1 MPKLEMT
8 IDGMHCEACIAKVH
22 DALAALAGVD
32 HADVRLGSAVV
43 SYDEG
48 QCTSKPL
55 LDAVR
60 DSGFQLRGFKT
71 VGTADERG

>member
-1 MPKLEMT
+1 MRKLEMT
-8 IDGMHCEACIAKVH
+8 IDGMHCEACVAKIH
-22 DALAALAGVD
+22 DALTALTGVG

-43 SYDEG
+43 TYDER

-60 DSGFQLRGFKT
+60 ACGFQLRGFKT
-71 VGTADERG
+71 LNGNA

>member
-8 IDGMHCEACIAKVH
+8 IDGMHCEACVAKIH
-22 DALAALAGVD
+22 DALAALAGVN
-32 HADVRLGSAVV
+32 HADVRIGSAVV
-43 SYDEG
+43 TYDER

-60 DSGFQLRGFKT
+60 DSGFGLRGFKT
-71 VGTADERG
+71 LNDA